1 MWIPARFER
10 LRYQKTGE
18 CQTCPKTLEPLKG
31 HWSAS
36 NLCSPP
42 ASGFAMAKMAKWCPG
57 CREEVVG
64 DIRWKG
70 YLLNFAYLTSLQLSL
85 QLSPKIPH
93 GYLDIHYIQT
103 MPTFQAVV
111 PRCSRRDLLVTR
123 MARKVD
129 ASWLLECW
137 NVSGWQNLILPQK
150 MEGIF
155 TVHFFSRVWQ
165 SHLACLCCKWRH
177 PMTRLRKLAMEKTAK
192 GRRREKHHAWMFFW
206 KHSPPK
212 SWKSTLTLFFILSGF
227 LFHWWCTS
235 NTKHTFKFKGGVL
248 KNKWWS
254 VSFRTR

>member
-1 MWIPARFER
+1 MWIPARFGR

-150 MEGIF
+150 MEGVF

-177 PMTRLRKLAMEKTAK
+177 PMTRLPKLAMEKNGERTAT
-192 GRRREKHHAWMFFW
+192 REAPCMNVFLKTFTPKILKEYLNTVFYFKWFPFSLVMYIKHQTYFQIQRGCPQ
-206 KHSPPK
+206 KQVVV
-212 SWKSTLTLFFILSGF
+212 G
-227 LFHWWCTS
+227 
-235 NTKHTFKFKGGVL
+235 
-248 KNKWWS
+248 
-254 VSFRTR
+254 